1 MSFEVWLSFAAV
13 AILIV
18 LSPGPALLMA
28 MRYGSQFGARRALF
42 PVLGNITGLAI
53 LITASAIGVGS
64 VLDASSE
71 AFFWLR
77 LVGGLYLIYLGIK
90 LVRSGPVDLEGGPES
105 LASTSWLKGYLQGVI
120 VALSNPKALLFI
132 GALFPQFLD
141 ASQPIFMQLL
151 ILGLTLMVMSF
162 TVLMTCAVVSKTIV
176 SKGRKGLFNKMNK
189 ISGTLF
195 VLFGLTL
202 AAGSR

>member
-1 MSFEVWLSFAAV
+1 MAFETWLSFSAV

-18 LSPGPALLMA
+18 LSPGPALLMV
-28 MRYGSQFGARRALF
+28 MRYGTQFGARRALF

-77 LVGGLYLIYLGIK
+77 LVGGLYLIYLGLK
-90 LVRSGPVDLEGGPES
+90 LLRSGPVNMNEGVENFAPS
-105 LASTSWLKGYLQGVI
+105 SWLKGYLEGVM

-141 ASQPIFMQLL
+141 ASQPIFIQLAV
-151 ILGLTLMVMSF
+151 LGLTLMAMSF
-162 TVLMTCAVVSKTIV
+162 TALMTCAAVSKKLV
-176 SKGRKGLFNKMNK
+176 SKGRKGLFSKVNKLT
-189 ISGTLF
+189 GTLF
-195 VLFGLTL
+195 VLFGVSL

>member
-1 MSFEVWLSFAAV
+1 MSFETWLSFSAV

-18 LSPGPALLMA
+18 LSPGPALLMV
-28 MRYGSQFGARRALF
+28 MRYGTQFGARRALF
-42 PVLGNITGLAI
+42 PILGNITGLAI

-71 AFFWLR
+71 AFFWVR
-77 LVGGLYLIYLGIK
+77 LVGGLYLIYLGFK
-90 LVRSGPVDLEGGPES
+90 LLRSGPVNVEDEPHNKAVPSS
-105 LASTSWLKGYLQGVI
+105 LKAYLQGVM

-141 ASQPIFMQLL
+141 ASQPIFMQLAV
-151 ILGLTLMVMSF
+151 LGLTLMVMSF
-162 TVLMTCAVVSKTIV
+162 TVLMTCAAVSKKLV
-176 SKGRKGLFNKMNK
+176 SKGRKGLFGKVNK
-189 ISGTLF
+189 ITGTLF
-195 VLFGLTL
+195 VLFGMTL